1 MPKSDYDWKAFTKGN
16 FIQKYW
22 KHKIFYLV
30 SEAIIGAESKKILN
44 PIVDIGCGSSP
55 LLKMLHAEDKTGV
68 DIDISKIDFIEDADK
83 TSKYICRPGEDTGL
97 ESEYYSAVLCIEV
110 LEHHSEPEKL
120 IEEVARLCKPE
131 GTVVLAT
138 PDFGSMRW
146 QWIERV
152 YGILM
157 SRGYHDE
164 HEMQFTES
172 TLINMARQYN
182 LKHIWTKKVWGAD
195 MVCKFR
201 KVPNA

>member
-16 FIQKYW
+16 FVQKYW

-44 PIVDIGCGSSP
+44 PIVHIGCVSSP